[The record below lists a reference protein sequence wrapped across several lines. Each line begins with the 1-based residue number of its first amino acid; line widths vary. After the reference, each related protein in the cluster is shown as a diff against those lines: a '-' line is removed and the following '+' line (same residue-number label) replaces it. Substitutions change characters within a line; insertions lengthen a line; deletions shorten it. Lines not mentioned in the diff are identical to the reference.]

1 LILAEGFMNSDWKS
15 RYQVAQEVARAAGDI
30 AKTIFDGEFDIEIKA
45 DQSPV
50 TIADKNAEAHIR
62 QVITSRFP
70 GDGFLG
76 EEYGDEPST
85 TGYRWIIDPIDGT
98 KSFVR
103 KVPIW
108 GTLLGLEYR
117 GELIAGVAYIPTMN
131 QLFHALRGAGA
142 YRDSTKIAV
151 SQVSKLSE
159 AHMCYSSVSW
169 FREAGMEK
177 TFLDLASSVSRS
189 RGFGDFYGFLLVAQG
204 SFDFMIDTGV
214 HAWDIAALIPILQE
228 AGGQMTDWSNRIDIQ
243 RPDTLAS
250 NGLLHETV
258 RKYLE
263 KQ

>member
-1 LILAEGFMNSDWKS
+1 MNSDWKS
-15 RYQVAQEVARAAGDI
+15 RYEVAQEVARSGGDI
-30 AKTIFDGEFDIEIKA
+30 AKAIFDGEFDIEIKA

-62 QVITSRFP
+62 QVISSRFP

-103 KVPIW
+103 KIPLW
-108 GTLLGLEYR
+108 GTLLGLEYE

-131 QLFHALRGAGA
+131 QLFHALRGNGA

-151 SQVSKLSE
+151 SQVSTLAE

-177 TFLDLASSVSRS
+177 QFLDLASSVSRS

-214 HAWDIAALIPILQE
+214 HAWDIAALIPIVQE
-228 AGGQMTDWSNRIDIQ
+228 AGGQMTDWSNGINIL
-243 RPDTLAS
+243 RPDTMAS

-263 KQ
+263 KP

>member
-1 LILAEGFMNSDWKS
+1 MEDFMNSDWKS
-15 RYQVAQEVARAAGDI
+15 RYDIAQSVARSAGQI
-30 AKTIFDGEFDIEIKA
+30 AKTIFDGHFEIEIKA

-62 QVITSRFP
+62 EVIQQHFP

-76 EEYGDEPST
+76 EEYGDEPSR

-108 GTLLGLEYR
+108 GTLLGLEYE

-131 QLFHALRGAGA
+131 QLYHALKGQGA
-142 YRDSTKIAV
+142 YRDDERIS
-151 SQVSKLSE
+151 VSKVSRLNE

-177 TFLDLASSVSRS
+177 PFLDLASSVSRS

-228 AGGQMTDWSNRIDIQ
+228 AGGKMTDWSNGVDLH

-250 NGLLHETV
+250 NGLLHEEV
-258 RKYLE
+258 RSFLQK
-263 KQ
+263 K